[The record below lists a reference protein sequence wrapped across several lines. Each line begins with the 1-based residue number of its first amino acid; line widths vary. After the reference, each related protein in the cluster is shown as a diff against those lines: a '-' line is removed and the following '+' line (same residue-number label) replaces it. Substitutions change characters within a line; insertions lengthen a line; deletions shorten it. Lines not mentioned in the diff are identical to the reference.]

1 MKKILYFTAIML
13 FVACGNDDDPITD
26 VVVAESTIT
35 ALSATGTV
43 AQQTPAE
50 AKKTIYGK
58 WNLSNSSKSIA
69 ASKSNACAFDYIE
82 FNDEDYIMSLVIED
96 ETITAFGAYVL
107 NEDAAGNVSS
117 VELKFNLGASDIT
130 IATLT
135 NIVVVESNDDLS
147 ATFDVVL
154 SIPEEADFDACNS
167 LQGDY
172 TAEKEEPMAE
182 SVGAAADS
190 NHAKLI
196 KTWQIASMIQD
207 DGEDFLPYFLEEPC
221 LTEDANGEDS
231 LIEGCSNANSAS
243 ISFSAFGTYSLVWEG
258 SSEGTLVESD
268 SWYWVGTEFTS
279 FFTGNLEDPEDGGVI
294 KIISLTDTEA
304 VFQLPNAGVITLNAQ

>member
-13 FVACGNDDDPITD
+13 FVACGNDDPITTD

-154 SIPEEADFDACNS
+154 SIPEEADFDACNT
-167 LQGDY
+167 LQGEY
-172 TAEKEEPMAE
+172 TAEKEEPMTE

-196 KTWQIASMIQD
+196 KTWQLASVTF
-207 DGEDFLPYFLEEPC
+207 DGVDLLSEFLEEPC
-221 LTEDANGEDS
+221 LTEDANGGDDY
-231 LIEGCSNANSAS
+231 LIEGCRKANSVS
-243 ISFSAFGTYSLVWEG
+243 LSFSAFGTYSLVWIG
-258 SSEGTLVESD
+258 SSEGTYVETD
-268 SWYWVGTEFTS
+268 SWYWVGTDFTS
-279 FFTGNLEDPEDGGVI
+279 FFTGNSEDPEDGGVI
-294 KIISLTDTEA
+294 EIISLTDTEA
-304 VFQLPNAGVITLNAQ
+304 VFQVDALIFTFIAQ

>member
-1 MKKILYFTAIML
+1 MKKLLYLAAITL
-13 FVACGNDDDPITD
+13 FVACGNDDDSVIDAVAD
-26 VVVAESTIT
+26 VGTIT
-35 ALSATGTV
+35 ALAATGTV

-58 WNLSNSSKSIA
+58 WDLSNSPKSIA

-82 FNDEDYIMSLVIED
+82 FNDEDYIMSLTVNRK
-96 ETITAFGAYVL
+96 TITTFGSYVL

-135 NIVVVESNDDLS
+135 NIVVVESEDDLS

-154 SIPEEADFDACNS
+154 SIPAEAEFEACNT
-167 LQGDY
+167 LQGEF

-196 KTWQIASMIQD
+196 KTWQLASLTFGGNDALSQ
-207 DGEDFLPYFLEEPC
+207 FLEEPC
-221 LTEDANGEDS
+221 IIDGPENG
-231 LIEGCSNANSAS
+231 LIEGCSKANSAS
-243 ISFSAFGTYSLVWEG
+243 LSFSAFGSYSLVWTG
-258 SSEGTLVESD
+258 SNEGTLVDTD
-268 SWYWVGTEFTS
+268 SWYWVGTDFTS
-279 FFTGNLEDPEDGGVI
+279 FFTGNSEDPEDGGVI
-294 KIISLTDTEA
+294 EINSLTDTEA
-304 VFQLPNAGVITLNAQ
+304 VFQADGLIFTFIAQ

>member
-154 SIPEEADFDACNS
+154 SIPEEADFDACNT
-167 LQGDY
+167 LQGEY
-172 TAEKEEPMAE
+172 TAEKEEPMTE

-196 KTWQIASMIQD
+196 KTWQIASVTF
-207 DGEDFLPYFLEEPC
+207 DGVDLLSEFLEEPC
-221 LTEDANGEDS
+221 LTEDANGEDA
-231 LIEGCSNANSAS
+231 LIEGCSKANSVS
-243 ISFSAFGTYSLVWEG
+243 LSFSAFGTYSLVWIG
-258 SSEGTLVESD
+258 SSEGTYVETD
-268 SWYWVGTEFTS
+268 SWYWVGTDFTS
-279 FFTGNLEDPEDGGVI
+279 FFTGNSEDPEDGGVI
-294 KIISLTDTEA
+294 EIISLTDTEA
-304 VFQLPNAGVITLNAQ
+304 VFQGDGLIFTFIAQ

>member
-1 MKKILYFTAIML
+1 MKKFLFFAAITL
-13 FVACGNDDDPITD
+13 FVACGNDDDTVIEA
-26 VVVAESTIT
+26 VVEEAAIT
-35 ALSATGTV
+35 ALAAIGSV

-58 WNLSNSSKSIA
+58 WDLSNSSKSIA

-82 FNDEDYIMSLVIED
+82 FNDEDYIMSLTVNRK
-96 ETITAFGAYVL
+96 TITTFGSYVL

-135 NIVVVESNDDLS
+135 NIVVVESEDDLS

-154 SIPEEADFDACNS
+154 SIPAEAEFEACNT
-167 LQGDY
+167 LQGEF

-196 KTWQIASMIQD
+196 KTWQLASVTFGGNDVLSQ
-207 DGEDFLPYFLEEPC
+207 FLEEPC
-221 LTEDANGEDS
+221 IIDGPENG
-231 LIEGCSNANSAS
+231 LIEGCSKANSAS
-243 ISFSAFGTYSLVWEG
+243 LSFSAFGSYSLVWTG
-258 SSEGTLVESD
+258 SNEGTFVDTD
-268 SWYWVGTEFTS
+268 SWYWVGTDFTS
-279 FFTGNLEDPEDGGVI
+279 FFNGNSEDPEDGGVI
-294 KIISLTDTEA
+294 EINSLTDTEA
-304 VFQLPNAGVITLNAQ
+304 VFQADGLIFTFIAQ

>member
-1 MKKILYFTAIML
+1 MKKTLYFTAIML
-13 FVACGNDDDPITD
+13 FVACGNDDDSVID
-26 VVVAESTIT
+26 VVAAEAAIT
-35 ALSATGTV
+35 ALAATGTV

-58 WNLSNSSKSIA
+58 WDLSNSSKSIA

-82 FNDEDYIMSLVIED
+82 FNDEDYIMSLVVEG

-135 NIVVVESNDDLS
+135 NIVVVQSDDDLS

-154 SIPEEADFDACNS
+154 SIPEEADFDACNT
-167 LQGDY
+167 LQGEY

-190 NHAKLI
+190 IHAKLI
-196 KTWQIASMIQD
+196 KTWMLASATMDGQD
-207 DGEDFLPYFLEEPC
+207 QMSETLGEPC
-221 LTEDANGEDS
+221 SYEDDNGDYS
-231 LIEGCSNANSAS
+231 TIEGCSNANSLF
-243 ISFSAFGTYSLVWEG
+243 ISFSAFGTYSLVWVG
-258 SSEGTLVESD
+258 SNQGTYADAD
-268 SWYWVGTEFTS
+268 SWRWIGSDYTS
-279 FFTGNLEDPEDGGVI
+279 FYTGNQEDEQIVD
-294 KIISLTDTEA
+294 IISITDTQ
-304 VFQLPNAGVITLNAQ
+304 VTLSNDGITFTLDAQ

>member
-13 FVACGNDDDPITD
+13 FVACGNDDDSVID
-26 VVVAESTIT
+26 VVAAEGAIT
-35 ALSATGTV
+35 ALAATGTV

-58 WNLSNSSKSIA
+58 WDLSNSSKSIA

-135 NIVVVESNDDLS
+135 NIVVVESDDDLS

-154 SIPEEADFDACNS
+154 SIPEEADFDACNT
-167 LQGDY
+167 LQGEY

-182 SVGAAADS
+182 SVGAAGNS
-190 NHAKLI
+190 IHAKLI
-196 KTWQIASMIQD
+196 ETWMLASATMEGQD
-207 DGEDFLPYFLEEPC
+207 VMSETLGEPC
-221 LTEDANGEDS
+221 YYEDANGEEA
-231 LIEGCSNANSAS
+231 LIEGCSNANSIS
-243 ISFSAFGTYSLVWEG
+243 LSFSAFGTYSIV
-258 SSEGTLVESD
+258 
-268 SWYWVGTEFTS
+268 WVGSNQGTFVEAESWGWVGSDYTS
-279 FFTGNLEDPEDGGVI
+279 FYIGNQEDEEIVD
-294 KIISLTDTEA
+294 IISLTDT
-304 VFQLPNAGVITLNAQ
+304 QLTLSNYGVIYTLVAQ

>member
-1 MKKILYFTAIML
+1 MALML
-13 FVACGNDDDPITD
+13 FVACGSDDDSAA
-26 VVVAESTIT
+26 AEVEIAIEEGTIT

-58 WNLSNSSKSIA
+58 WDFSNSSKSIA
-69 ASKSNACAFDYIE
+69 ASKSNACSFDFIE
-82 FNDEDYIMSLVIED
+82 FNDEDYIMSLLVD
-96 ETITAFGAYVL
+96 GETITTFGAYDL

-196 KTWQIASMIQD
+196 KTWQIVSVTY
-207 DGEDFLPYFLEEPC
+207 DGVDFLSEFLGEPC
-221 LTEDANGEDS
+221 ETEDANGEFA
-231 LIEGCSNANSAS
+231 LIEGCSKANS
-243 ISFSAFGTYSLVWEG
+243 ISLTFSAFGTYSLVWIG
-258 SSEGTLVESD
+258 SSEGTYVDTD
-268 SWYWVGTEFTS
+268 SWYWVGTDFTS
-279 FFTGNLEDPEDGGVI
+279 FFNGNSEDPEDGGVI
-294 KIISLTDTEA
+294 EINSLTDTEA
-304 VFQLPNAGVITLNAQ
+304 VFQTEEGIIFTFIAQ

>member
-1 MKKILYFTAIML
+1 ML
-13 FVACGNDDDPITD
+13 FVACGNDDDSVID
-26 VVVAESTIT
+26 VVAAEGAIT
-35 ALSATGTV
+35 ALAATGTV

-58 WNLSNSSKSIA
+58 WDLSNSSKSIA

-82 FNDEDYIMSLVIED
+82 FNDEDYIMSLVIEG

-135 NIVVVESNDDLS
+135 NIVVVQSDDDLS

-154 SIPEEADFDACNS
+154 SIPEEADFDACNT
-167 LQGDY
+167 LQGEY

-190 NHAKLI
+190 IHAKLI
-196 KTWQIASMIQD
+196 KTWMLASATMDGQD
-207 DGEDFLPYFLEEPC
+207 QMSETLGEPC
-221 LTEDANGEDS
+221 SYEDDNGEDA
-231 LIEGCSNANSAS
+231 LIEGCSNANSLF
-243 ISFSAFGTYSLVWEG
+243 ISFSAFGTYSLVWVG
-258 SSEGTLVESD
+258 SNQGTYADADSWRWIGSDYTSFYTGNQEDEQIVDRISITDTQVTLSKHGITFTLV
-268 SWYWVGTEFTS
+268 
-279 FFTGNLEDPEDGGVI
+279 
-294 KIISLTDTEA
+294 
-304 VFQLPNAGVITLNAQ
+304 AQ

>member
-1 MKKILYFTAIML
+1 MKKFLFFAAITL
-13 FVACGNDDDPITD
+13 FVACGNDDDTVIEA
-26 VVVAESTIT
+26 VVEEAAIT
-35 ALSATGTV
+35 ALAATGSV

-58 WNLSNSSKSIA
+58 WDLSNSSKSIA

-82 FNDEDYIMSLVIED
+82 FNDEDYIMSLLVD
-96 ETITAFGAYVL
+96 GETITTFGAYVL

-135 NIVVVESNDDLS
+135 NIVVVESEDDLS

-154 SIPEEADFDACNS
+154 SIPAEAEFEACNT
-167 LQGDY
+167 LQGEF

-196 KTWQIASMIQD
+196 KTWQLASVTFGGNDALSQ
-207 DGEDFLPYFLEEPC
+207 FLEEPC
-221 LTEDANGEDS
+221 IIDGPENG
-231 LIEGCSNANSAS
+231 LIEGCSKANSVS
-243 ISFSAFGTYSLVWEG
+243 LSFSAFGSYSLVWTG
-258 SSEGTLVESD
+258 SNEGTFVDTD
-268 SWYWVGTEFTS
+268 SWYWVGTDFTS
-279 FFTGNLEDPEDGGVI
+279 FFTGNSEDPEDGGVI
-294 KIISLTDTEA
+294 EINSLTDTEA
-304 VFQLPNAGVITLNAQ
+304 VFQADGLIFTFIAQ

>member
-1 MKKILYFTAIML
+1 ML
-13 FVACGNDDDPITD
+13 FVACGNDDDSVID
-26 VVVAESTIT
+26 VVAAEGTIT
-35 ALSATGTV
+35 ALAATGTV

-58 WNLSNSSKSIA
+58 WDLSNSSKSIA

-135 NIVVVESNDDLS
+135 NIVVVESDDDLS

-154 SIPEEADFDACNS
+154 SIPEEADFDACNT
-167 LQGDY
+167 LQGEY

-182 SVGAAADS
+182 RVGAAGDS
-190 NHAKLI
+190 IHAKLI
-196 KTWQIASMIQD
+196 KTWMLASATMDGQD
-207 DGEDFLPYFLEEPC
+207 QMSETLGEPC
-221 LTEDANGEDS
+221 SYEDDNGEDA
-231 LIEGCSNANSAS
+231 LIEGCSNANSLF
-243 ISFSAFGTYSLVWEG
+243 ISFSAFGTYSMVWVG
-258 SSEGTLVESD
+258 SNQGTHGDADSWRWIGSDYTSFYTGNQGDEDEEIVDIISITDTQVTLSNDGITFTLV
-268 SWYWVGTEFTS
+268 
-279 FFTGNLEDPEDGGVI
+279 
-294 KIISLTDTEA
+294 
-304 VFQLPNAGVITLNAQ
+304 AQ

>member
-13 FVACGNDDDPITD
+13 FVACGNDDPITTD

-154 SIPEEADFDACNS
+154 SIPEEADFDACNT
-167 LQGDY
+167 LKGEY
-172 TAEKEEPMAE
+172 TAEKEEPMTE

-196 KTWQIASMIQD
+196 KTWQLASVTF
-207 DGEDFLPYFLEEPC
+207 DGVDLLSEFLEEPC
-221 LTEDANGEDS
+221 LTEDANGGDDY
-231 LIEGCSNANSAS
+231 LIEGCSKANSVS
-243 ISFSAFGTYSLVWEG
+243 LSFSAFGTYSLVWIG
-258 SSEGTLVESD
+258 SSEGTYVETD
-268 SWYWVGTEFTS
+268 SWYWVGTDFTS
-279 FFTGNLEDPEDGGVI
+279 FFNGNSEDPEDGGVI
-294 KIISLTDTEA
+294 EIISLTDTEA
-304 VFQLPNAGVITLNAQ
+304 VFQVDALIFTFIAQ

>member
-1 MKKILYFTAIML
+1 MKKLLFFAAITL
-13 FVACGNDDDPITD
+13 FVACGNDDVTVIEA
-26 VVVAESTIT
+26 VVEEAAIT
-35 ALSATGTV
+35 ALAATGSV

-58 WNLSNSSKSIA
+58 WDLSNSSKSIA

-82 FNDEDYIMSLVIED
+82 FNDEDYIMSLLVD
-96 ETITAFGAYVL
+96 GETITTFGAYVL

-135 NIVVVESNDDLS
+135 NIVVVESEDDLS

-154 SIPEEADFDACNS
+154 SIPAEAEFEACNT
-167 LQGDY
+167 LQGEF

-196 KTWQIASMIQD
+196 KTWQLASVTFGGNDVLSQ
-207 DGEDFLPYFLEEPC
+207 FLEEPC
-221 LTEDANGEDS
+221 IIDGPENG
-231 LIEGCSNANSAS
+231 LIEGCSKANSVS
-243 ISFSAFGTYSLVWEG
+243 LSFSAFGSYSLVWTG
-258 SSEGTLVESD
+258 SNEGTFVDTD
-268 SWYWVGTEFTS
+268 SWYWVGTDFTS
-279 FFTGNLEDPEDGGVI
+279 FFNGNSEDPEDGGVI
-294 KIISLTDTEA
+294 EINSLTDTEA
-304 VFQLPNAGVITLNAQ
+304 VFQADGLIFTFIAQ

>member
-1 MKKILYFTAIML
+1 MKKLLYLAAITL
-13 FVACGNDDDPITD
+13 FVACGNDDDSVIDAVAD
-26 VVVAESTIT
+26 VGTIT
-35 ALSATGTV
+35 ALAATGTV

-58 WNLSNSSKSIA
+58 WDLSNSPKSIA

-82 FNDEDYIMSLVIED
+82 FNDEDYIMSLTVNRK
-96 ETITAFGAYVL
+96 TITTFGSYVL

-135 NIVVVESNDDLS
+135 NIVVVESEDDLS

-154 SIPEEADFDACNS
+154 SIPAEAEFEACNT
-167 LQGDY
+167 LQGEF

-196 KTWQIASMIQD
+196 KTWQLASVTFGGNDALSQ
-207 DGEDFLPYFLEEPC
+207 FLEEPC
-221 LTEDANGEDS
+221 IIDGPENG
-231 LIEGCSNANSAS
+231 LIEGCSKANSVS
-243 ISFSAFGTYSLVWEG
+243 LSFSAFGSYSLVWTG
-258 SSEGTLVESD
+258 SNEGTLVDTD
-268 SWYWVGTEFTS
+268 SWYWVGTDFTS
-279 FFTGNLEDPEDGGVI
+279 FFTGNSEDPEDGGVI
-294 KIISLTDTEA
+294 EINSLTDTEA
-304 VFQLPNAGVITLNAQ
+304 VFQADGLIFTFIAQ

>member
-1 MKKILYFTAIML
+1 MKKFLFFAAITL
-13 FVACGNDDDPITD
+13 FVACGNDDDTVIEA
-26 VVVAESTIT
+26 VVEEAAIT
-35 ALSATGTV
+35 ALAATGSV

-58 WNLSNSSKSIA
+58 WDLSNSSKSIA

-82 FNDEDYIMSLVIED
+82 FNDEDYIMSLLVD
-96 ETITAFGAYVL
+96 GETITTFGAYVL

-135 NIVVVESNDDLS
+135 NIVVVESEDDLS

-154 SIPEEADFDACNS
+154 SIPAEAEFEACNT
-167 LQGDY
+167 LQGEF

-196 KTWQIASMIQD
+196 KTWQLASVTFGGNDALSQ
-207 DGEDFLPYFLEEPC
+207 FLEEPC
-221 LTEDANGEDS
+221 IIDGPENG
-231 LIEGCSNANSAS
+231 LIEGCSKANSVS
-243 ISFSAFGTYSLVWEG
+243 LSFSAFGSYSLVWTG
-258 SSEGTLVESD
+258 SNEGTFVDTD
-268 SWYWVGTEFTS
+268 SWYWVGTDFTS
-279 FFTGNLEDPEDGGVI
+279 FFNGNSEDPEDGGVI
-294 KIISLTDTEA
+294 EINSLTDTEA
-304 VFQLPNAGVITLNAQ
+304 VFQADGLIFTFIAQ

>member
-13 FVACGNDDDPITD
+13 FVACGNDDDPITTD

-135 NIVVVESNDDLS
+135 NIVVVESEDDLS

-154 SIPEEADFDACNS
+154 SIPAEAEFEACNT
-167 LQGDY
+167 LQGEF

-196 KTWQIASMIQD
+196 KTWQLASLTFGGNDVLSQ
-207 DGEDFLPYFLEEPC
+207 FLEEPC
-221 LTEDANGEDS
+221 IIDGPENG
-231 LIEGCSNANSAS
+231 LIEGCSKATSAS
-243 ISFSAFGTYSLVWEG
+243 LSFSAFGSYSLVWTG
-258 SSEGTLVESD
+258 SNEGTLVDTD
-268 SWYWVGTEFTS
+268 SWYWVGTDFTS
-279 FFTGNLEDPEDGGVI
+279 FFNGNGEDPEDGGVI
-294 KIISLTDTEA
+294 EINSLTDTEA
-304 VFQLPNAGVITLNAQ
+304 VFQADGLIFTFIAQ

>member
-1 MKKILYFTAIML
+1 ML
-13 FVACGNDDDPITD
+13 FVACGNDDDSVID
-26 VVVAESTIT
+26 VVAAEAAIT
-35 ALSATGTV
+35 ALAATGTV

-50 AKKTIYGK
+50 ANKTIYGK
-58 WNLSNSSKSIA
+58 WDLSNSSKSIA

-82 FNDEDYIMSLVIED
+82 FNDEDYIMSLVIEG

-135 NIVVVESNDDLS
+135 NIVVVEIDDDLS

-154 SIPEEADFDACNS
+154 SIPEEADFDACNT
-167 LQGDY
+167 LQGEY

-190 NHAKLI
+190 IHAKLI
-196 KTWQIASMIQD
+196 KTWMLASATMDGQD
-207 DGEDFLPYFLEEPC
+207 QMSETLGEPC
-221 LTEDANGEDS
+221 SYEDDNGEDA
-231 LIEGCSNANSAS
+231 LIEGCSNANSLF
-243 ISFSAFGTYSLVWEG
+243 ISFSAFGTYSMVWVG
-258 SSEGTLVESD
+258 SNQGTHGDYD
-268 SWYWVGTEFTS
+268 SWRWIGSDYTS
-279 FFTGNLEDPEDGGVI
+279 FYVGNQEDEEIVD
-294 KIISLTDTEA
+294 IISLTDT
-304 VFQLPNAGVITLNAQ
+304 QLTLSNYGVIYTLDAQ